1 MSELEDSLK
10 SLTSATSATSV
21 CRPRSFTEEL
31 IEAKLILPDH
41 PPQIFGRT
49 LSSSTTSSIDM
60 SPHSFCQGSNL
71 GSTLVHTLPSPTLPS
86 PTLSRTT
93 SEESYPYRKL
103 GSQTLHIKF
112 LSNSECTFNFSDQ
125 FLLPSA
131 PPVAKRIRLDSFSNS
146 SAVGEI
152 PLYTRTRSDESH
164 VSDRSDRSYFSI
176 DLTEILSKMPGS
188 HGKGKTPST
197 EK

>member
-1 MSELEDSLK
+1 MSVSK
-10 SLTSATSATSV
+10 SEPTSNS
-21 CRPRSFTEEL
+21 RPRSLTEGL
-31 IEAKLILPDH
+31 IEEGLILPDH
-41 PPQIFGRT
+41 PQP
-49 LSSSTTSSIDM
+49 SSTTSSTTM

-71 GSTLVHTLPSPTLPS
+71 GSTLVHTLPSPS
-86 PTLSRTT
+86 LSRTT
-93 SEESYPYRKL
+93 SENSYRYHTL

-112 LSNSECTFNFSDQ
+112 LSKSEYTFDFSDQ

-131 PPVAKRIRLDSFSNS
+131 PPIAKRIRLDSFNNS

-152 PLYTRTRSDESH
+152 PPYTRTRSDESH